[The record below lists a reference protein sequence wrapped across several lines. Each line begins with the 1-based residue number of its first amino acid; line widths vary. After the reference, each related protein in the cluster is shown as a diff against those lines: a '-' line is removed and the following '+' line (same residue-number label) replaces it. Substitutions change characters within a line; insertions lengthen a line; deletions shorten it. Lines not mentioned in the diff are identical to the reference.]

1 MYFCNVKVCVGKTE
15 DMKTFVIPAPDN
27 LSAFGGCKGDYAV
40 GYAVTAGLGSE
51 ACVLI
56 DIDNQ

>member
-1 MYFCNVKVCVGKTE
+1 
-15 DMKTFVIPAPDN
+15 MKTFVIPAPDN
-27 LSAFGGCKGDYAV
+27 LSAFGGRKGDYAV